1 MSASMLCE
9 HCSKEAQ
16 FCTQLAPFG
25 TDPGYR
31 IYRLAD
37 GWAAVAALEPHFA
50 ARFAA
55 AVGDAP
61 ETFFASASAADPAA
75 MVALVFLKET
85 AGASLCGTGIP
96 EKTDDIAVSDGA
108 AVSKG

>member
-31 IYRLAD
+31 IYRCDACDHLT
-37 GWAAVAALEPHFA
+37 WARWGGSYQQQQQP
-50 ARFAA
+50 RKK
-55 AVGDAP
+55 D
-61 ETFFASASAADPAA
+61 
-75 MVALVFLKET
+75 
-85 AGASLCGTGIP
+85 
-96 EKTDDIAVSDGA
+96 
-108 AVSKG
+108 